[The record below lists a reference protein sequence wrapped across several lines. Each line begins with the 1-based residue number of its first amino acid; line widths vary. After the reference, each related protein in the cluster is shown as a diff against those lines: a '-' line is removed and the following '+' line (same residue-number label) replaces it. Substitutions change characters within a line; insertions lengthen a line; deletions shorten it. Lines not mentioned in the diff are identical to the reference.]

1 MGSIKFTEP
10 KMKHIAYSPLFLTLG
25 LGLTRVEATRFSQ
38 SNKTPVALE
47 NFVTNP
53 SDDLWSYLDITQ
65 ELVQVEN
72 ICVHFQVDDAPGYAA
87 ASGTF
92 DVSVKLE
99 NFDYLFNFT
108 LGNSFSVNTVYFACG
123 YDSIEVPSLNVE
135 KVFVQ
140 GTGLNGDG
148 VKIADFGV
156 TVDIETF
163 NFIGPVSDVGGWW
176 IDTNSDETL
185 YGPCVTGKQCEL
197 IKSFQLIDVVTGPPP
212 KCDGEVQLGRI
223 CVAFQ
228 VANDDDSSA
237 ASDGDFDV
245 AVKLQDLD
253 YLFQFTLGTG
263 FNFNTA
269 YYGCGNYNI
278 NVPNANVEKVFV
290 QANSGDGLKIAKG
303 PTTFTVTTLQLKD
316 DDIDY
321 VTLDEFA
328 ATGPFEEGNGWW
340 IDTDSDE
347 AVYGAS
353 AAGKQVELIP
363 IVLEKEE

>member
-1 MGSIKFTEP
+1 MGSIKYTEP

-25 LGLTRVEATRFSQ
+25 LGLSRVEASQFSTKQ
-38 SNKTPVALE
+38 WFQKDLVYLGAK
-47 NFVTNP
+47 TNP
-53 SDDLWSYLDITQ
+53 TDDLKSYLDIT
-65 ELVQVEN
+65 EDLIKVETF
-72 ICVHFQVDDAPGYAA
+72 CVYFQVDDEPAYAA
-87 ASGTF
+87 AAGTF
-92 DVSVKLE
+92 DVSVKLQ
-99 NFDYLFNFT
+99 NLDYLFNFT
-108 LGNSFSVNTVYFACG
+108 IGDSFAVNTVNVACG
-123 YDSIEVPSLNVE
+123 YEQIDIPSTFVE
-135 KVFVQ
+135 TVFVQ

-156 TVDIETF
+156 NVNGDEF
-163 NFIGPVSDVGGWW
+163 SFIGPVSDVGGWW

-197 IKSFQLIDVVTGPPP
+197 IKSFQLIDVFAGIPTQ
-212 KCDGEVQLGRI
+212 CDGEVQLDRI

-228 VANDDDSSA
+228 VANNDDSSA
-237 ASDGDFDV
+237 ASDGDFYV

-253 YLFQFTLGTG
+253 DLFHFTLGTG
-263 FNFNTA
+263 FTFNTA

-290 QANSGDGLKIAKG
+290 QATSGDGLKIAKG

-316 DDIDY
+316 VDY

-363 IVLEKEE
+363 IVLEKE